1 MENKLLLFME
11 DFGYAPDSYIE
22 TVISDY
28 EHKGIVFYVKH
39 FNDLMTWLSE
49 SPNAVEFVNNLMRT
63 QYFSSLQ
70 NLLSRA
76 YQVFCEQVIADWRS
90 FSEENSHAT

>member
-70 NLLSRA
+70 NL
-76 YQVFCEQVIADWRS
+76 RS
-90 FSEENSHAT
+90 SAGKAHPFKGGMKGGLTFFLKA

>member
-39 FNDLMTWLSE
+39 FNDLMTISGISGIL
-49 SPNAVEFVNNLMRT
+49 
-63 QYFSSLQ
+63 
-70 NLLSRA
+70 
-76 YQVFCEQVIADWRS
+76 
-90 FSEENSHAT
+90 